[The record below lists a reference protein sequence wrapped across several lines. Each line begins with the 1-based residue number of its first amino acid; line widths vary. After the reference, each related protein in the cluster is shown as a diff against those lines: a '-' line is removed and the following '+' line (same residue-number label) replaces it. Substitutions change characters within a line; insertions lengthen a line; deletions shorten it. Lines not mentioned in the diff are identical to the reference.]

1 MSAAGEAAE
10 AARDDAAASR
20 ERDVLAAQT
29 KAAETAHAE
38 LTKLMVMI
46 EKLGGAIDLELPQ
59 HITEKGCTLTT
70 CAPAKPTPSKPP
82 PRAHAKPAPPHR
94 RLGEYLSLVEGRLHS
109 LFNTAQRLT
118 SRVPTPAPADAYGA
132 AKEDPNDDQRATLA
146 TLLGWVRPRHLADK
160 GENNKMMANV
170 QRGGHHD
177 LHFEEE

>member
-1 MSAAGEAAE
+1 MDGLFSLL
-10 AARDDAAASR
+10 DPDASGSISF
-20 ERDVLAAQT
+20 
-29 KAAETAHAE
+29 AE
-38 LTKLMVMI
+38 LNKALR
-46 EKLGGAIDLELPQ
+46 Q
-59 HITEKGCTLTT
+59 
-70 CAPAKPTPSKPP
+70 PAAH
-82 PRAHAKPAPPHR
+82 PR
-94 RLGEYLSLVEGRLHS
+94 LSLVEGRLHS